1 MKNPTRHF
9 IGVHLERAVIAFFIL
24 AALSLLVVYLADPAI
39 YA

>member
-24 AALSLLVVYLADPAI
+24 AARSPAGGVSR
-39 YA
+39 